1 MDQQQQ
7 QQQQH
12 QHGEGLPDDDEGTNR
27 LSADLEAKLTMQQ
40 IDDDQ
45 PVSLLPVS
53 NRHQHGRMVCRRRRR
68 PSANRYQA
76 AALQNHLRQSE
87 AGVNQELARHG
98 LKPTNDDIRH
108 QELLHKLRNL
118 WPNGQWHPAAF
129 APTSTKDIA
138 LVRAMVRMTDLWLQE
153 RPATPLSALWDAD
166 GVIMATIQTSNNPL
180 FTRTNAL
187 LALRR
192 LEEMLDVVPP
202 RRKAAESA
210 AQGIKDAAASSKSKA
225 KAKRKARCEGE
236 EEEDE
241 EAEDT
246 VKAEADE
253 LPELARDNQTPSLP
267 PRDDFAPFDDMG
279 FDFDFSADGPKSPT
293 PLFSPLPHS
302 PSVPFCPIADD
313 NMASEVTND
322 DILAHFLSRPV
333 VDVAPSTA
341 ADMEI
346 RLRALENVF
355 LVEARREAET
365 ARVAAKN
372 RCRRRRH
379 ESREAETADADADDN
394 IAKIVAGAIAGAKKE
409 AKKIY
414 GARFMA
420 RNQAVMT
427 TRMKMVLE
435 RELAEMDF
443 W

>member
-7 QQQQH
+7 QQQQQQ
-12 QHGEGLPDDDEGTNR
+12 QHGEGLPGDDEGTNYPTDTNMAAW
-27 LSADLEAKLTMQQ
+27 SAAAAAA
-40 IDDDQ
+40 
-45 PVSLLPVS
+45 
-53 NRHQHGRMVCRRRRR
+53 

-87 AGVNQELARHG
+87 AGVDQELARHG

-166 GVIMATIQTSNNPL
+166 GVIMATIQASNNPL
-180 FTRTNAL
+180 FTRANAL

-210 AQGIKDAAASSKSKA
+210 VQGIKDAAASSKSNA
-225 KAKRKARCEGE
+225 KAKRKAKAEGE
-236 EEEDE
+236 EEEEE
-241 EAEDT
+241 EAEDR

-302 PSVPFCPIADD
+302 PSVPFCPVADD

-365 ARVAAKN
+365 ARAAAKN
-372 RCRRRRH
+372 RCRRRRRH
-379 ESREAETADADADDN
+379 ESREAETADADADADDN

-427 TRMKMVLE
+427 TRMKRVLE